1 MKKIVTVIRVICF
14 LVILG
19 VLFFFVTEILKDKR
33 VEGEYNVTTK
43 VKGFYAEPDD
53 SLDFVFV
60 GSSQMYADIA
70 PAVLW
75 NEYGI
80 TSYDFC
86 ANEQPLWISYYYIK
100 EALKH
105 QKPKAIVLDV
115 FTVYGEDY
123 EAEGVNHINLDDLP
137 WSMNKVNAI
146 RNSVPEELQYSF
158 FFEIAKYHSTWSTFY
173 DEKYTSTFGDH
184 KDIWKG
190 YSPFVFAR
198 EYKDI
203 APAEVIAMKECQPI
217 PEKSEEWLKKI
228 VELTREEGVDLILIK
243 TPNGNAE
250 RQKLYNSV
258 SQLAEDENVPFLNM
272 NQMFDGEAH
281 INVIQAEKVTAWLGK
296 YLAENYEVTD
306 KRGEPGYAEWDESA
320 AYFERYRLKCML
332 ANADTYAEYMQ
343 VIEQGN
349 YIAAIAARNTAGDYV
364 ELRQGGEVIAEN
376 KETDS
381 PTIVKNLDHLSV
393 NLSVSRESGEPVASL
408 LMNEIDYSVNCDG
421 INIAVYDP
429 VLGEMVEM
437 AGFDAKNGNLI
448 IRK

>member
-137 WSMNKVNAI
+137 WSMNKMNAI

-158 FFEIAKYHSTWSTFY
+158 FFTYST
-173 DEKYTSTFGDH
+173 
-184 KDIWKG
+184 
-190 YSPFVFAR
+190 
-198 EYKDI
+198 
-203 APAEVIAMKECQPI
+203 
-217 PEKSEEWLKKI
+217 
-228 VELTREEGVDLILIK
+228 
-243 TPNGNAE
+243 
-250 RQKLYNSV
+250 LY
-258 SQLAEDENVPFLNM
+258 AFL
-272 NQMFDGEAH
+272 
-281 INVIQAEKVTAWLGK
+281 
-296 YLAENYEVTD
+296 
-306 KRGEPGYAEWDESA
+306 S
-320 AYFERYRLKCML
+320 
-332 ANADTYAEYMQ
+332 
-343 VIEQGN
+343 
-349 YIAAIAARNTAGDYV
+349 
-364 ELRQGGEVIAEN
+364 
-376 KETDS
+376 
-381 PTIVKNLDHLSV
+381 
-393 NLSVSRESGEPVASL
+393 
-408 LMNEIDYSVNCDG
+408 
-421 INIAVYDP
+421 
-429 VLGEMVEM
+429 
-437 AGFDAKNGNLI
+437 
-448 IRK
+448 